1 MTPLVLLLGAVVGAC
16 LAGAAIAAFYGLE
29 PPAPKPPPD
38 PYAPPKPSRWERLN
52 LRLGLAFVAALLVA
66 VFTRWPVATALA
78 GVGGFLAPS
87 LIGAKAARQ
96 RQQARTEAIAA
107 WTEMLRDVMAAGGAL
122 EQSIAATAEVAPL
135 AIRGEVARL
144 AARLERQRLP
154 VALRAF
160 SAELA
165 DPVGDLV
172 TAALLLSAE
181 RSPKKLGELLS
192 SLAKTARELVN
203 MRLRVE
209 TGRARTR
216 SSVRIILGVT
226 MGFSAL
232 LVVVNPTYVEAYNSV
247 VGQMVLVVVAG
258 LYLGAYRWVALVG
271 REAPTERFLVGPTP
285 AADDGPRTVEAAPW

>member
-1 MTPLVLLLGAVVGAC
+1 MTPLVAVLGAAVAAC
-16 LAGAAIAAFYGLE
+16 LAGAVIAAFYGLE

-38 PYAPPKPSRWERLN
+38 PYAPATPSRWDRFS
-52 LRLGLAFVAALLVA
+52 LRLGLGFAAGLAIAAL
-66 VFTRWPVATALA
+66 TRWPVATAMA

-87 LIGAKAARQ
+87 LIGAKAARL
-96 RQQARTEAIAA
+96 RAQARTEGIGA
-107 WTEMLRDVMAAGGAL
+107 WTEQLRDVMAAGGAL
-122 EQSIAATAEVAPL
+122 EQSIAATAEVAPI
-135 AIRGEVARL
+135 AIRAEVVRL

-181 RSPKKLGELLS
+181 RTPKKLGELLS
-192 SLAKTARELVN
+192 SLAKTARELVT

-226 MGFSAL
+226 MGFSTL
-232 LVVVNPTYVEAYNSV
+232 LVLLNPTYVSAYNSV
-247 VGQMVLVVVAG
+247 TGQIVLVFVAV
-258 LYLGAYRWVALVG
+258 LYIGAYRWVAMTG
-271 REAPTERFLVGPTP
+271 REEPTERFLIGLGT
-285 AADDGPRTVEAAPW
+285 ADSGASAPDPGGSW